1 MEMIMNIQNSALIWT
16 RTFRATSISVCM
28 LILLSGCNTLT
39 RLSEV
44 SDAPKLS
51 NIKNPITSRDY
62 RPVSLPMPAP
72 KIVEDNPNSLW
83 RSGARAFFRDH
94 RAKEVGDIVTVKM
107 SLDDSATFNNKTKRA
122 RADTEDADLN
132 DLLGLESELAK
143 VLPQGIDSPGQIV
156 NFGSAHDTSGDGT
169 ITRSEALSL
178 TFAAVVTQILPNG
191 SLVIM
196 GRQEV
201 SVNAELRE
209 LVVTGVIRP
218 SDIDSDNTISD
229 DSIAEM
235 RVAYGGRGSLSN
247 LQKPRWGM
255 EMWDILFPF

>member
-1 MEMIMNIQNSALIWT
+1 MENQISASATKRLPRAIVLSTLALI
-16 RTFRATSISVCM
+16 M
-28 LILLSGCNTLT
+28 LSGCNVLT
-39 RLSEV
+39 RMSEV
-44 SDAPKLS
+44 GDPPQLS
-51 NIKNPITSRDY
+51 QIKNPTTRQDY

-72 KIVEDNPNSLW
+72 LVAEDNPNSLW

-94 RAKEVGDIVTVKM
+94 RAKEVGDIVTIQM
-107 SLDDSATFNNKTKRA
+107 SLDDSATFANKTTRA
-122 RADTEDADLN
+122 RADSEKFTAN
-132 DLLGLESELAK
+132 DLLGLEAELSK
-143 VLPQGIDSPGQIV
+143 ILPQAVGTAGLGGQIV
-156 NFGSAHDTSGDGT
+156 DFANDHDTSGDGT

-191 SLVIM
+191 SLVVM

-229 DSIAEM
+229 DSIAEL
-235 RVAYGGRGSLSN
+235 RVAYGGRGALSN